1 MVIMSRKAASWTI
14 DENILSWIG
23 GKLGSKSEFV
33 NRILKNAMLDEI
45 ISDAKKEQ
53 LPRCTSCSQQ
63 MRSMDGVE
71 WVCTYVH
78 CGVV

>member
-1 MVIMSRKAASWTI
+1 MSRKAASWTI

-45 ISDAKKEQ
+45 IRDAKKEQ
-53 LPRCTSCSQQ
+53 RPKCTRCNHT
-63 MRSMDGVE
+63 MRSMDGEE
-71 WVCTYVH
+71 WVCTYIH
-78 CGVV
+78 CRSVEV